1 MWLKQAF
8 EPNMPECAEGHA
20 QSHTFLST
28 TWALTPRAAP
38 RRCWGPVLGRLR
50 NLTTLCVR
58 SAVALPGADV
68 LRLLPPALQH
78 LEVAL
83 LSPPGTTLYDLGDT
97 LQHLGALR
105 TLRLRANMR
114 RLALG
119 ISALE
124 GGPLARLAELDLL
137 HVDYATAA
145 KGESLFIFAMIHN
158 SSHED
163 FAGGPGPFHEFFR
176 ANADPLACGAP
187 AGGGERQA
195 NGGVGLGSD
204 PGPGGGGGPGS
215 GGRPAAAC
223 GGGGGCAALRRL
235 RVQQT
240 WGGQVSSRG
249 PPMLPASRM
258 ASARTACHRV
268 VAAVRAWM

>member
-1 MWLKQAF
+1 MLW
-8 EPNMPECAEGHA
+8 
-20 QSHTFLST
+20 
-28 TWALTPRAAP
+28 AAP

-58 SAVALPGADV
+58 SAVALPSADA

-83 LSPPGTTLYDLGDT
+83 LSPPGAVLYDLGDA

-114 RLALG
+114 RLALRAA
-119 ISALE
+119 ALE
-124 GGPLARLAELDLL
+124 AGPLARLAELDLL

-176 ANADPLACGAP
+176 ADADPLACGAP
-187 AGGGERQA
+187 EGGGERER
-195 NGGVGLGSD
+195 NGGVGLGLG
-204 PGPGGGGGPGS
+204 PEPRPGGGGAPGCV
-215 GGRPAAAC
+215 GRPAAARG

-240 WGGQVSSRG
+240 WGGQVSSQG
-249 PPMLPASRM
+249 QPVLPASCT

-268 VAAVRAWM
+268 EVAVRARL